1 MTIHLL
7 IDEIDGLIDQPR
19 RITAAGLAPGIAK
32 LTATLAHPD
41 GSHWRSQANFLIAAD
56 GVLDVDSQTPLSG
69 DWCAPEAMACV
80 WALRQFNPPASPGL
94 SEGVAPLRI
103 EVELDDASGAWASTA
118 FIQRFQADGVNRREV
133 RDEGLSGTLF
143 VPAGEGPHP
152 VVIVLNGSG
161 GGTPEQRAAL
171 YAAHG
176 YIGFALAYFKAQG
189 RPDHIS
195 DTPLEYFESALDWVD
210 RTLAPR
216 HGFIAVAGLSR
227 GGELALLLGATFPER
242 VSAVIGYVPS
252 AVVHGTLRAGRPDQ
266 PRDADAWTWR
276 GQPLRNVWRD
286 NPHADWEAFDT
297 PPAPGT
303 PIRQAPAFSTVERGA
318 QFVTAARIPVE
329 RIAGPVLLISGT
341 DDGFWPST
349 EYSARITAQ
358 LLTAN
363 HRWPVEH
370 VRNEGAGHGIG
381 FPYVPTTI
389 VARLHP
395 VAGVLISGGGTAQAN
410 ATANRLSWAR
420 VLDFLAA
427 AVAAKGDQA

>member
-1 MTIHLL
+1 LL
-7 IDEIDGLIDQPR
+7 IDVADGLIDQPR
-19 RITAAGLAPGIAK
+19 RITATGLAPGIAK
-32 LTATLAHPD
+32 LTTTLAHPD
-41 GSHWRSQANFLIAAD
+41 GSRWRSQANFLIAAD
-56 GVLDVDSQTPLSG
+56 GALDVDSQTPVSG
-69 DWCAPEAMACV
+69 DWSEPEPMAGL
-80 WALRQFNPPASPGL
+80 WALQQSSLPTAPQF
-94 SEGVAPLRI
+94 SEGVAPLSI

-118 FIQRFQADGVNRREV
+118 FIQRFQAHGVTRREL

-143 VPAGEGPHP
+143 VPAGVGPHP

-176 YIGFALAYFKAQG
+176 YIGVALAYFKAPG

-195 DTPLEYFESALDWVD
+195 DTPLEYFELALDWVS
-210 RTLAPR
+210 RTLAPQ

-227 GGELALLLGATFPER
+227 GGELALLLAATFPER

-252 AVVHGTLRAGRPDQ
+252 AVVHGTLRAGRPEQ
-266 PRDADAWTWR
+266 PRDADAWTWQ

-286 NPHADWEAFDT
+286 NPHADWTAFDQPPT
-297 PPAPGT
+297 PGA
-303 PIRQAPAFSTVERGA
+303 PIRQAPAFSTVEHGTA
-318 QFVTAARIPVE
+318 FVTAARIPVE

-349 EYSARITAQ
+349 EYSVRIATQ
-358 LLTAN
+358 LQAAN

-389 VARLHP
+389 IARLHP

-410 ATANRLSWAR
+410 AKANRLSWAR
-420 VLDFLAA
+420 VLGFLAA
-427 AVAAKGDQA
+427 AVAAKGGQA